1 MLLYVDVGAASM
13 YTNDVSAYS
22 TGTGGKKNDAGAS
35 TSDVTA
41 PSGKGK
47 VDKKQWLCSQHL
59 C

>member
-13 YTNDVSAYS
+13 YTNVSAFS

-47 VDKKQWLCSQHL
+47 VDKKQ
-59 C
+59 